1 MPTLELVTYCFEGF
15 DLTFKAKN
23 RKVAK
28 EIRHKAKECGRTIA
42 EQCREELLVP
52 LVMSNFSE

>member
-1 MPTLELVTYCFEGF
+1 MPTLELVTYCFEDF
-15 DLTFKAKN
+15 DLTFKAHN
-23 RKVAK
+23 RKTAK
-28 EIRHKAKECGRTIA
+28 EIRHKAKSSGRTIA